1 MNKNTLRKFLN
12 IDKNLKGMDLSLDT
26 LTDNKERIKKLF
38 DIALEEEFTVYF
50 DGRYVEEPYDGLEF
64 KTIEEEFY
72 YYNSNSYLVCIDNIG
87 DQVCFKIKF
96 LKEYDFEKVY
106 EVVEKACNYTKALP
120 EVSEYKLY

>member
-1 MNKNTLRKFLN
+1 MKIED

-72 YYNSNSYLVCIDNIG
+72 YAEISGCITQYIFMFSDCECGAWPG
-87 DQVCFKIKF
+87 DYGI
-96 LKEYDFEKVY
+96 
-106 EVVEKACNYTKALP
+106 
-120 EVSEYKLY
+120 